1 MNGIRDDFPKELND
15 FFKQLENYIDTELYF
30 YGSVKRTDYV
40 HNKSDIDVAVFTDN
54 EYSMMAKLQHF
65 LKVKQNAFDKVVW
78 KLNGKMIYGYKINC
92 EKYIDLKCE
101 IAIYNNDFKEIILKD
116 MRKYNS
122 IPFHIGILL
131 FILKTLHYTFPIL
144 SSKTYSAYKRVV
156 FNQIMINKKDTSFVL
171 LKKNKV

>member
-15 FFKQLENYIDTELYF
+15 FFKQLENYIETELYF

-101 IAIYNNDFKEIILKD
+101 IAIYNNDFKDEIINEFD
-116 MRKYNS
+116 
-122 IPFHIGILL
+122 IPIKH
-131 FILKTLHYTFPIL
+131 KTLLTTLLLY
-144 SSKTYSAYKRVV
+144 
-156 FNQIMINKKDTSFVL
+156 L
-171 LKKNKV
+171 LKLSNLPLASAFI

>member
-101 IAIYNNDFKEIILKD
+101 IAIYNNDFKDEIINEFD
-116 MRKYNS
+116 
-122 IPFHIGILL
+122 IPIKH
-131 FILKTLHYTFPIL
+131 KTLLTTLLLY
-144 SSKTYSAYKRVV
+144 
-156 FNQIMINKKDTSFVL
+156 L
-171 LKKNKV
+171 LKLFYYQIPLIPKNIYVELKRYVLNEMMVKKESVFLLLKQT